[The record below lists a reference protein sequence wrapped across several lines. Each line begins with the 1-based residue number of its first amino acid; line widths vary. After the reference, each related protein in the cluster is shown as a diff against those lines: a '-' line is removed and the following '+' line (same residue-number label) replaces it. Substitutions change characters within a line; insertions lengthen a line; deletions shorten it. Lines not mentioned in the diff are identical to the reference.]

1 MRLGYS
7 DSGPRQRGEAPSWR
21 PSDQSAERKVGLP
34 SDPAVVADRR
44 RQFGG
49 WEWPGT
55 ILPTDSIVVLT
66 DFDRIAR
73 LHIGG
78 EPLVMCYGSQ
88 RQRSAPQG
96 QRSLW
101 PSHGL
106 LQALATNGKDAPSVR
121 MRHRHRPPTGP
132 HERFLRKRSSESGWQ
147 LEPPACAIA
156 QDGASGAARR
166 RACLWAIAQATN
178 YSARPRS
185 GRPLIGEAIV
195 REGCAGRG
203 GDLSA
208 RGAGFDACFHAE
220 ASARK

>member
-1 MRLGYS
+1 MGYS
-7 DSGPRQRGEAPSWR
+7 DSGPRHRGEAPSWR
-21 PSDQSAERKVGLP
+21 PSDRSAERKVGLR

-55 ILPTDSIVVLT
+55 ILPTDSIVVPT

-101 PSHGL
+101 PSRGL

-156 QDGASGAARR
+156 QLRARR
-166 RACLWAIAQATN
+166 
-178 YSARPRS
+178 S
-185 GRPLIGEAIV
+185 
-195 REGCAGRG
+195 
-203 GDLSA
+203 
-208 RGAGFDACFHAE
+208 
-220 ASARK
+220 ASARAIHQLRANARSTCAFVRARSPSLACGFA

>member
-1 MRLGYS
+1 VRLGYS
-7 DSGPRQRGEAPSWR
+7 DSGPRHRGEAPSWR
-21 PSDQSAERKVGLP
+21 PSDRSAERKVGLR

-55 ILPTDSIVVLT
+55 ILSTDSIVVPT

-101 PSHGL
+101 PSHGF

-132 HERFLRKRSSESGWQ
+132 HERFLRKRSSESGRQ
-147 LEPPACAIA
+147 LEPLACAIA
-156 QDGASGAARR
+156 RQRAPAPTSGAAGTGLSIPSQGC
-166 RACLWAIAQATN
+166 AAA
-178 YSARPRS
+178 
-185 GRPLIGEAIV
+185 GEAGGLLS
-195 REGCAGRG
+195 EGKWLRAAADR
-203 GDLSA
+203 
-208 RGAGFDACFHAE
+208 
-220 ASARK
+220 

>member
-1 MRLGYS
+1 VRLGYS
-7 DSGPRQRGEAPSWR
+7 DSGPRHRGEAPSWR

-55 ILPTDSIVVLT
+55 ILPTDSIVVPT
-66 DFDRIAR
+66 DFDRLAR

-78 EPLVMCYGSQ
+78 EPLVMCHGSQ

-106 LQALATNGKDAPSVR
+106 LQALATNGQEGPAP
-121 MRHRHRPPTGP
+121 
-132 HERFLRKRSSESGWQ
+132 
-147 LEPPACAIA
+147 A
-156 QDGASGAARR
+156 
-166 RACLWAIAQATN
+166 ATN
-178 YSARPRS
+178 GS
-185 GRPLIGEAIV
+185 GRRGADEGSYVKRLVV
-195 REGCAGRG
+195 RRV
-203 GDLSA
+203 A
-208 RGAGFDACFHAE
+208 RGQR
-220 ASARK
+220 SPSRMPLARLAALGPVGPSLTARGRARLCSEEGLGGG

>member
-1 MRLGYS
+1 MARHRRG
-7 DSGPRQRGEAPSWR
+7 GRQI
-21 PSDQSAERKVGLP
+21 DQSAECKVGLR

-101 PSHGL
+101 PSHGF

-121 MRHRHRPPTGP
+121 MRHRHLPPTGP
-132 HERFLRKRSSESGWQ
+132 HERFLRKRSSESGRQ

-156 QDGASGAARR
+156 QSRASGWRGPHDRFRLPAASRRTIALATLGSSGPTRSLRGGGRSHPAARE
-166 RACLWAIAQATN
+166 
-178 YSARPRS
+178 AR
-185 GRPLIGEAIV
+185 
-195 REGCAGRG
+195 
-203 GDLSA
+203 
-208 RGAGFDACFHAE
+208 
-220 ASARK
+220 